1 MNAGVTRA
9 GCVLRRVRT
18 LQARIAAPAPRD
30 SLYPAMAR
38 TVKVQRDKETM
49 CAGKR
54 EKKKKHHQGKNTTA
68 ESSVFIFNKK
78 KAIVSQRI
86 L

>member
-18 LQARIAAPAPRD
+18 LQARIAAPAPRV

-38 TVKVQRDKETM
+38 TVKVQADKERM

-54 EKKKKHHQGKNTTA
+54 GKHRRDKHPA
-68 ESSVFIFNKK
+68 ESSTFFFQKK
-78 KAIVSQRI
+78 
-86 L
+86 LE

>member
-54 EKKKKHHQGKNTTA
+54 EKKKKNTIKGKTLLLSLAFLFLT
-68 ESSVFIFNKK
+68 KK
-78 KAIVSQRI
+78 RQ
-86 L
+86 